1 MKLNVLKRPLLMAT
15 VAAALLSTGVVRAA
29 DFAGATI
36 NLIVPFRAGGG
47 TDEWARFYASR
58 IAEQLPGKP
67 EIVVKNVPGAGS
79 TTGANQFQRLARP
92 DGLTLIA
99 TSGSTHLAA
108 ILDDPRVQYNVSNW
122 IPIVASPS
130 GAVSVIRTDL
140 GLKTP
145 ADVAKS
151 KTHLKIASQQAT
163 SLDLVAL
170 LAYDLL
176 GWDVEALAVTAGI
189 KGTIAYDLVSRAP
202 DRADIVRIQ
211 HPSGFLDVEVITT
224 GSPEATMVER
234 AAVLRTARRIFE
246 GSVVVNLED
255 ICAQE
260 SMAA

>member
-1 MKLNVLKRPLLMAT
+1 
-15 VAAALLSTGVVRAA
+15 
-29 DFAGATI
+29 
-36 NLIVPFRAGGG
+36 
-47 TDEWARFYASR
+47 
-58 IAEQLPGKP
+58 
-67 EIVVKNVPGAGS
+67 
-79 TTGANQFQRLARP
+79 
-92 DGLTLIA
+92 
-99 TSGSTHLAA
+99 
-108 ILDDPRVQYNVSNW
+108 
-122 IPIVASPS
+122 
-130 GAVSVIRTDL
+130 
-140 GLKTP
+140 
-145 ADVAKS
+145 
-151 KTHLKIASQQAT
+151 
-163 SLDLVAL
+163 VAL

-176 GWDVEALAVTAGI
+176 GWDVEALAVAAGI